1 MATEEEAV
9 TLSQFKVWAAK
20 QGGGGGASSQIELI
34 SDTPS
39 KSVEIPKDKLD
50 AYVHIVAHVTFSIM
64 GTVSHTLLGMR
75 ASDTSV
81 IFFGTSYSM
90 SLAKGIG
97 NTMVL
102 TVESDTSNVQMEKVY
117 GIKEW

>member
-1 MATEEEAV
+1 MATGEEVV
-9 TLSQFKVWAAK
+9 TLKQFKVWAGK
-20 QGGGGGASSQIELI
+20 QGGGGGGSSQIELI

-39 KSVEIPKDKLD
+39 TAVEIPKDKLD

-64 GTVSHTLLGMR
+64 GMNSHTLLGMK
-75 ASDTSV
+75 ASDTSAT
-81 IFFGTSYSM
+81 FFGPSYSM
-90 SLAKGIG
+90 SLTKGIG

-102 TVESDTSNVQMEKVY
+102 TVESNTGNVQMEKVY

>member
-1 MATEEEAV
+1 MATGDEVV
-9 TLSQFKVWAAK
+9 TVEQFKVWAAK
-20 QGGGGGASSQIELI
+20 NSGGGGSSQIELI

-64 GTVSHTLLGMR
+64 GMQSHTLLGMR
-75 ASDTSV
+75 ASDTSAA
-81 IFFGTSYSM
+81 FFGPSYGM
-90 SLAKGIG
+90 SLTKSIG
-97 NTMVL
+97 NTMTL
-102 TVESDTSNVQMEKVY
+102 MVESNTGNVQMEKVY

>member
-1 MATEEEAV
+1 MATGDEVV
-9 TLSQFKVWAAK
+9 TAGQFAKWAEK
-20 QGGGGGASSQIELI
+20 SGGGSSQIELI

-64 GTVSHTLLGMR
+64 GMKSHTLLGMR
-75 ASDTSV
+75 ASDTDAV
-81 IFFGTSYSM
+81 FFDPSYGM
-90 SLAKGIG
+90 SLTKGVG
-97 NTMVL
+97 NTRVL
-102 TVESDTSNVQMEKVY
+102 TVESNTGNVQMEKVY